1 MRIPIGKVDYI
12 SNGLGRFFILVIL
25 CLTSACAFN
34 AQTINISPMMSL
46 SSSGLGK
53 GKEVSLSV
61 VDERPKQ
68 IIGHRGT
75 AYGAA
80 AEITSNQD
88 VAGVIREK
96 VSEGLSSKGFRVVSG
111 AGQPPTSMKVEI
123 RLIEYTTSTGFWTG
137 GIHTRA
143 AFKGICKNGRQEYE
157 NIYRQENEERVVV
170 VPTAETNEEWI
181 NRVVGQALEKIFRDE
196 QLLGCLAG

>member
-1 MRIPIGKVDYI
+1 MKRLEI
-12 SNGLGRFFILVIL
+12 ILL
-25 CLTSACAFN
+25 AAALFLTSACAFN
-34 AQTINISPMMSL
+34 QQTVNFAPAASF
-46 SSSGLGK
+46 SSSNVGV
-53 GKEVSLSV
+53 GKEVGLIV

-88 VAGVIREK
+88 VAAVVREK
-96 VSEGLSSKGFRVVSG
+96 LRIGLASNGFRVVN
-111 AGQPPTSMKVEI
+111 AMNKTSPALKVEI

-143 AFKGICKNGRQEYE
+143 AFKGICRNGAQEYE
-157 NIYRQENEERVVV
+157 NIYRQENEERVMV

-181 NRVVGQALEKIFRDE
+181 NRVVGQALEKILQDG
-196 QLLGCLAG
+196 QLISCLAA